1 MVGRSQQWITEQA
14 STAERI
20 IAVAEAHTNASTD
33 PYPIPP
39 PPADPLPPPEDVL
52 TNDEQSSV
60 YSEYENDV
68 GSVDTDMMTDI
79 GSYRHSEITF
89 LERNFVAGTQINLN
103 SRRLREVARSRRAA
117 SVRTTNQ
124 EARSRASD
132 TGPVTD
138 VTGRVLPETEVRM

>member
-1 MVGRSQQWITEQA
+1 MVAQSD
-14 STAERI
+14 
-20 IAVAEAHTNASTD
+20 ASTD
-33 PYPIPP
+33 RYPMLP

-52 TNDEQSSV
+52 TDDEQSSL

-68 GSVDTDMMTDI
+68 GSVDTDMMTDN
-79 GSYRHSEITF
+79 GSYRHNEITF
-89 LERNFVAGTQINLN
+89 LERHFVAGTPINLN

-132 TGPVTD
+132 TGPLTD